1 MLTLDNFWI
10 VITARMLSSTRPQD
24 TFQSPTGTCFRTI
37 HFSELS
43 FISFSLQTKLWGESH
58 VFSPAKPNVYPSPP
72 FSSYLCSRSIF
83 LLDFRLI
90 IGVHLT
96 KPAAIPLHCA
106 WRAPLPCRW
115 CWVPCREAAA
125 CLLCLRSLR
134 VIMLQVSNQSVRERQ
149 GVNKFNAVSSDQAS
163 YLDTAKMGKR
173 PWGLWKRGR
182 SETWEEQV

>member
-1 MLTLDNFWI
+1 MLTSWCQTIRESAISTLSRNPKHRVETKIKISVSEWNVIVFPNMLTLDNFWI
-10 VITARMLSSTRPQD
+10 MITARMLSSTRPQD
-24 TFQSPTGTCFRTI
+24 TFQSPTGTCFSTI
-37 HFSELS
+37 HFSELP

-58 VFSPAKPNVYPSPP
+58 VFSPAKPNVYLPPP

-106 WRAPLPCRW
+106 WRAPSPCWW
-115 CWVPCREAAA
+115 CQVPCREAAA

-134 VIMLQVSNQSVRERQ
+134 VVVL
-149 GVNKFNAVSSDQAS
+149 
-163 YLDTAKMGKR
+163 
-173 PWGLWKRGR
+173 
-182 SETWEEQV
+182 